1 MPCAC
6 TIAWFRLPSGLR
18 NAANCGSS
26 RKTRRRR
33 SSPTVSCCLKAAVNS
48 SRSLTSASSVS
59 RRVFGVVEQ
68 LDVDVGHLPAQ
79 ALHLAL
85 MRLIPLGA
93 RDRLAGDLG
102 HRGSAPFREARIA
115 LDAEEDER
123 RKDQQHQHRA
133 AGAWCAC
140 GRIRTWWSR
149 LRERRRC
156 GAGARGEP
164 RFASDSGV
172 RCRCAGTPRTRR
184 AADSRASRVR
194 PMAGATGRC
203 RAARLPS
210 ALRTEPR
217 CGCARSGPAI
227 NAGS

>member
-18 NAANCGSS
+18 NA
-26 RKTRRRR
+26 RE
-33 SSPTVSCCLKAAVNS
+33 L
-48 SRSLTSASSVS
+48 
-59 RRVFGVVEQ
+59 RVFDEDATQALVADGQLLLEGCRQQQPLVDQRLERFAPCVGVVEQ
-68 LDVDVGHLPAQ
+68 LDVDVGQLPAQ

-102 HRGSAPFREARIA
+102 HRGGAAFREARVA

-140 GRIRTWWSR
+140 GRIRTWWFR

-164 RFASDSGV
+164 RFAWMAALDAAAP
-172 RCRCAGTPRTRR
+172 RPRTRR

-210 ALRTEPR
+210 VALNPVRLR
-217 CGCARSGPAI
+217 GAA
-227 NAGS
+227 AL